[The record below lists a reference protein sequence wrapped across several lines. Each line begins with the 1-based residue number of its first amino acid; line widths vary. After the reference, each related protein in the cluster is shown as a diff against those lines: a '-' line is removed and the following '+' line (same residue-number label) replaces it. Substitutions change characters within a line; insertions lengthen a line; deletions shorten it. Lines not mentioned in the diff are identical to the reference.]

1 MRAFIAAMVDEERRI
16 SVLLLSMDSHAFM
29 SNANKPFISHEER
42 NEIRV
47 LLQLVERAQKEKRG
61 VR

>member
-29 SNANKPFISHEER
+29 SNANKLFI
-42 NEIRV
+42 
-47 LLQLVERAQKEKRG
+47 LMKREMKSESFSN
-61 VR
+61 